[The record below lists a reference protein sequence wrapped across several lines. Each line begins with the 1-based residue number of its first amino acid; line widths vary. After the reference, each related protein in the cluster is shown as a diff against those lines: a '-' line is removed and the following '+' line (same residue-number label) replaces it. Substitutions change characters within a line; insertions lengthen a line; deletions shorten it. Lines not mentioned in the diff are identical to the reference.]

1 MKKAIYVRS
10 IVEVLKMANKKEE
23 KKTTLTIT
31 IDENVKNEFAEICEE
46 LGMSVSGAITI
57 FAKQMIREGQLPFI
71 PGSKAKRKLEID
83 SDNKAAITYSDLER
97 FVAYIDE
104 IKK

>member
-1 MKKAIYVRS
+1 
-10 IVEVLKMANKKEE
+10 MANKKEE

-71 PGSKAKRKLEID
+71 PGSKPSRGIEEKKQYNK
-83 SDNKAAITYSDLER
+83 SDITLSDLER
-97 FVAYIDE
+97 LVAYMDAL
-104 IKK
+104 KK